1 MLTSASS
8 VHRYVLGSMFYF
20 KKKALFLL
28 IPKSKKY
35 KMGFLYVFLTSI
47 ILSLT
52 AQSDIPYTTI
62 EKAFVSNDAS
72 HIVALGK
79 DKMLINILGKE
90 GAYSQSQANLVLKD
104 FFTKKP
110 GTTFKFIFKG
120 KETADGSFAIG
131 TYESKGESYRVTL
144 HFKKIGSDFKIESLN
159 IEKA

>member
-1 MLTSASS
+1 MLC
-8 VHRYVLGSMFYF
+8 
-20 KKKALFLL
+20 
-28 IPKSKKY
+28 SKKRHYFCLFQKQKNY

-52 AQSDIPYTTI
+52 AQSDIPYSSI
-62 EKAFVSNDAS
+62 EKAFISNDAS
-72 HIVALGK
+72 DIVALGK

-110 GTTFKFIFKG
+110 GSTFKFIFKG
-120 KETADGSFAIG
+120 KESTDGSFAIG
-131 TYESKGESYRVTL
+131 TYDSKGESYRVTL
-144 HFKKIGSDFKIESLN
+144 HFKKIGADFKIESLI